1 MFLNLLL
8 FLSLYIDFTTKVF
21 SSFSERNINF
31 VEQLFKT
38 DGAVKP
44 WKQLKEGYG
53 LANKLKF
60 KWIQLIYSLPKP
72 WIEQIFMDS
81 ENSINLA
88 IQDHDLIK
96 KDQILCLNKLDS
108 KELYNIQLL
117 INFLKPVSQ
126 AYFEN
131 VFTDMF
137 LNGTRSISYLEFY

>member
-1 MFLNLLL
+1 
-8 FLSLYIDFTTKVF
+8 
-21 SSFSERNINF
+21 
-31 VEQLFKT
+31 
-38 DGAVKP
+38 
-44 WKQLKEGYG
+44 
-53 LANKLKF
+53 
-60 KWIQLIYSLPKP
+60 
-72 WIEQIFMDS
+72 MDS
-81 ENSINLA
+81 ENSISLA